1 MCNKY
6 CCKTNVQIDSFHLE
20 RIEKKERIDLASMIF
35 PNSYADREGIE
46 KRNTSSICSL
56 LRLSH
61 LMHPVFVIELVES
74 SFLLPG
80 SHTTTQAQLRS
91 HLSITARCH
100 PRQPPK
106 QRSGGKPIGT
116 FLPTLPTGSSLI
128 LLTPPTQI
136 SIRSETFIFGTVTIK
151 DFHHNFRDY
160 SAVWDLEVEYSGA

>member
-1 MCNKY
+1 
-6 CCKTNVQIDSFHLE
+6 
-20 RIEKKERIDLASMIF
+20 MIF

-46 KRNTSSICSL
+46 KKNTSAICSL
-56 LRLSH
+56 HRLSH
-61 LMHPVFVIELVES
+61 LMHPVFVIEFVES

-116 FLPTLPTGSSLI
+116 FLPTSPTGSSLI

-136 SIRSETFIFGTVTIK
+136 SIRSESFIFGTATKGI
-151 DFHHNFRDY
+151 
-160 SAVWDLEVEYSGA
+160 SAVISVNIRQRGTSKSSIAAHNATEVR